1 MDKKTILI
9 VDDEPLLLHSLR
21 LCLKNEFHVFIA
33 TSGTEALKIIKR
45 LHIDCLITDMKM
57 PGMDGL
63 ELLEKVR
70 NSGFNM
76 HVIVSSGYINEVE
89 ESKFNKLKINHF
101 LQKPYSPIT
110 LIELLKS
117 YSNNKSI

>member
-1 MDKKTILI
+1 MDKKTVLI

-33 TSGTEALKIIKR
+33 TSGTDALKLINR
-45 LHIDCLITDMKM
+45 LHIDCLVTDMKM
-57 PGMDGL
+57 PGMNGL

-70 NSGFNM
+70 SDGYKM

-89 ESKFNKLKINHF
+89 ESKFNKLNINHY

-117 YSNNKSI
+117 Y